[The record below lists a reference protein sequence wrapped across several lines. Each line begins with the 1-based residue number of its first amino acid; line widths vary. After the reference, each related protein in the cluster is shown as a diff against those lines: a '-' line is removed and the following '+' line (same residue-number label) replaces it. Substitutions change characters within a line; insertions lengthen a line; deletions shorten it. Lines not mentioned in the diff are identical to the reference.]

1 MNTGHHLKYENPR
14 PKANPLSK
22 LFFGWMISFIR
33 KGKKAEFQLKD
44 LFKCQDKDRSQIL
57 GDKLQRAWDEEIVA
71 LKQNNKK
78 PSLLKALAKAHY
90 FEFMLYG
97 ILWFILY
104 AVIMCSQPVVLGKL
118 LYFFSV
124 ELTDEIRTN
133 IYIYGFL
140 LIALDA
146 AVIFIY
152 HHCFFGLMCVAM
164 RVKISASSLVY
175 RKIMRLSQKALT
187 ETGAGQIINLLSN
200 DVSRFDYGLLPLH
213 SLWVMPFQVI
223 FLTIIIWQQ
232 VGLSSLVGIIV
243 MGIISLLLQ
252 GYMGK
257 LSGDYRSKIAKR
269 TDKRV
274 QLMSE
279 IVSGIQVIK
288 MYAWENPFENLV
300 KSVRALE
307 MKDITVSAYLKGLYG
322 SLMFFLD
329 KLSLY
334 LTITT
339 YVLLGYSITAEK
351 VYSLTKA
358 YNILQV
364 AMATWYPAAIR
375 LGSECLISVK
385 RLQEFLLLEEKRDQV
400 NYEKPNSDVILSN
413 INASWTTG
421 SINFQNLNLRVP
433 NGSLC
438 VIIGPVGAGKS
449 SLLQLLLGE
458 MELTH
463 GSVQVGGKISYSS
476 QQPWLFQSTIR
487 NNILFGQPH
496 NKNRYN
502 QIIEVCALKP
512 DFDQFP
518 RRDRTIVGER
528 GVSLSGGQKA
538 RINLARAVYRQA
550 DIYLLDDPLS
560 AVDTHVCNHL
570 FEKCISQYLAGKTR
584 ILITHQLQYLQK
596 ADMIVVI
603 NEGTIKAQ
611 GTFRELCENDIDF
624 TKYMMNGEED
634 SSTEIEEIEFIEET
648 TVSKRPLDSDM
659 TSSRKMSS
667 VSLTFSE
674 LSENANFANAD
685 PNEEEGNDPNSKS
698 FKDYILAVQKIWLL
712 IFVLIIMIIVQVLST
727 GSDFWIFFW
736 TSNEDIKN
744 SAEEI
749 KIQPFSTNTTTYDD
763 NMYLYYT
770 SDNET
775 YSNGSWYDKYFDYV
789 ISDHK
794 LKKILKTRYS
804 IYVYTVI
811 IGGVIVFV
819 LARGFIFYKTC
830 TIASTNLHNNMF
842 HKLLQAP
849 MRFFD
854 TNPSGRTL
862 NRFSKDIGTID
873 EYLPTVLIDSLG
885 ILLTAI
891 GIFVNISI
899 SNHYVTMALFVLG
912 PLFLIF
918 RSYYISTAKVLKHLE
933 GIAKSPV
940 YSHINSTINGLAT
953 IRSSNST
960 NLLIGEFDDLQNTHT
975 PTWYLLNACSTSFG
989 LWLDILSLLFTISIT
1004 ISFIVLHNVSVV
1016 SGSLVGLAITQSMNL
1031 TGMLQHAIRQYS
1043 ELINQLTSVERVLQY
1058 TKLDKEG
1065 PFKTSPDKLPKENWP
1080 TQGKIEF
1087 NDVSLRY
1094 AEEETLVLREIS
1106 FQIPAGCK
1114 IAIVGRTGSGKSS
1127 LVAALFRLAPTEG
1140 VIKVDDID
1148 TKMIGLTDLRKK
1160 ISIIPQE
1167 PVLFSASLR
1176 HNLDPFNE
1184 YDDSEIW
1191 TALEQVELKD
1201 VVDSLD
1207 FIVSEG
1213 GSNFSLGQRQLI
1225 CLARAS
1231 LRNNKILV
1239 LDEATANV
1247 DPRTDS
1253 FIQATIREKFQNC
1266 TVITIAHRLN
1276 TIMDSDKV
1284 LVMNFGNIVEFD
1296 HPYKLLQI
1304 PNGYFYNMVQETGSV
1319 MVQQLKEKAYE
1330 AYLNGSF

>member
-1 MNTGHHLKYENPR
+1 MNTGHHFKHENPR
-14 PKANPLSK
+14 PKANPISK

-33 KGKKAEFQLKD
+33 KGKEAEFQLKD

-57 GDKLQRAWDEEIVA
+57 GDKLQRVWDEEIVA

-78 PSLLKALAKAHY
+78 PSLLKALIKAHY

-104 AVIMCSQPVVLGKL
+104 AVIMCSQPLVLGKL
-118 LYFFSV
+118 LFFFSV

-133 IYIYGFL
+133 IYLYGFL

-152 HHCFFGLMCVAM
+152 HHCYFGLMCVAM
-164 RVKISASSLVY
+164 RVKISTSSLVY
-175 RKIMRLSQKALT
+175 RKIMRLSQKAMT

-200 DVSRFDYGLLPLH
+200 DVNRFDYGLLPLH

-223 FLTIIIWQQ
+223 FLTFIIWQQ
-232 VGLSSLVGIIV
+232 VGLSSLVGIIA
-243 MGIISLLLQ
+243 MGIISLLVQ

-257 LSGDYRSKIAKR
+257 LSGDYRAKIAKK
-269 TDKRV
+269 TDRRV

-307 MKDITVSAYLKGLYG
+307 MKDITVSAYLRGLYG
-322 SLMFFLD
+322 SLIFFLD

-364 AMATWYPAAIR
+364 AVATWYPAAIR
-375 LGSECLISVK
+375 LGAEALISIN
-385 RLQEFLLLEEKRDQV
+385 RLQEFLLLEEKKVQI

-421 SINFQNLNLRVP
+421 ATNFQNLNLKVP

-438 VIIGPVGAGKS
+438 VTIGPVGAGKS

-458 MELTH
+458 MELTQ
-463 GSVQVGGKISYSS
+463 GSIQVGGKISYSS

-487 NNILFGQPH
+487 NNILFGQPY

-502 QIIEVCALKP
+502 QIIEICALKP

-538 RINLARAVYRQA
+538 RVNLARAVYRQA

-596 ADMIVVI
+596 ADMIVVL
-603 NEGTIKAQ
+603 NEGKIKAQ
-611 GTFRELCENDIDF
+611 GTFKELCEGNIDF
-624 TKYMMNGEED
+624 TEYMVNGKED
-634 SSTEIEEIEFIEET
+634 GSTEMEEIEFIEET
-648 TVSKRPLDSDM
+648 TLSKQRNLDSDKA
-659 TSSRKMSS
+659 TSRKISS
-667 VSLTFSE
+667 VSLTFIICVIV
-674 LSENANFANAD
+674 NFLWY
-685 PNEEEGNDPNSKS
+685 
-698 FKDYILAVQKIWLL
+698 FR
-712 IFVLIIMIIVQVLST
+712 
-727 GSDFWIFFW
+727 

-744 SAEEI
+744 CAEEI
-749 KIQPFSTNTTTYDD
+749 KIQPFSTNTTHDFSTDI
-763 NMYLYYT
+763 YYS
-770 SDNET
+770 SDNRT
-775 YSNGSWYDKYFDYV
+775 HSDGSWYDELFDYV
-789 ISDHK
+789 ESDHK
-794 LKKILKTRYS
+794 IKKIFKTRYS

-830 TIASTNLHNNMF
+830 TIASTNLHNKMF

-849 MRFFD
+849 IRFFD

-873 EYLPTVLIDSLG
+873 EYLPTVLIDSIG

-899 SNHYVTMALFVLG
+899 SNHYVTITLFVLG
-912 PLFLIF
+912 PLFLLF
-918 RSYYISTAKVLKHLE
+918 RSYYIATAKVLKHLE

-940 YSHINSTINGLAT
+940 FSHINSTINGLAT

-1031 TGMLQHAIRQYS
+1031 TGMLQHAIGQYS
-1043 ELINQLTSVERVLQY
+1043 ELINHLTSVERVLQY

-1065 PFKTSPDKLPKENWP
+1065 PFKTRPENLPAENWP
-1080 TQGKIEF
+1080 TQGKIEY
-1087 NDVSLRY
+1087 NHVSLRY
-1094 AEEETLVLREIS
+1094 AEEETLVLREIN

-1127 LVAALFRLAPTEG
+1127 LVAALFKLAPTEG

-1284 LVMNFGNIVEFD
+1284 LVMNFGNLVEFD

-1319 MVQQLKEKAYE
+1319 MAQQLKEKAQE
-1330 AYLNGSF
+1330 AYLKSIF